1 MGLEAGTRVALIS
14 LDGGRLRW
22 GHDNDG
28 SWPEP
33 AASKTTRK
41 EADVKKLANK
51 AEVVAGQVVQRV
63 ARAAF
68 FGVVGLFMGAAQ

>member
-1 MGLEAGTRVALIS
+1 MTS

-22 GHDNDG
+22 GRDNDG
-28 SWPEP
+28 SWSEP
-33 AASKTTRK
+33 TASKTRK
-41 EADVKKLANK
+41 RREGSNVRKIASK

>member
-1 MGLEAGTRVALIS
+1 M
-14 LDGGRLRW
+14 
-22 GHDNDG
+22 
-28 SWPEP
+28 
-33 AASKTTRK
+33 
-41 EADVKKLANK
+41 KKLASK